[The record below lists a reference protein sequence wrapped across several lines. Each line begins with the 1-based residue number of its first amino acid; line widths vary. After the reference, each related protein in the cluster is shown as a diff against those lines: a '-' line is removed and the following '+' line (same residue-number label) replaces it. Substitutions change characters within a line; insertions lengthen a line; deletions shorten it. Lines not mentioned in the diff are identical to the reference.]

1 MDEDFESWREYRKL
15 ILKSIEDLWTCQ
27 RETMERQQVN
37 RIAIASL
44 QVKCGV
50 WGLLGGVLA
59 ACLTL
64 LAAFLG
70 AR

>member
-1 MDEDFESWREYRKL
+1 
-15 ILKSIEDLWTCQ
+15 
-27 RETMERQQVN
+27 MERQQVN